1 MCAKCVPLHREIQRR
16 RRRQLLHLNAA
27 ILGCIKGLLDRLPG
41 LADELALTASTQSL
55 LALHG
60 ERLHG
65 VAMPVLWPP
74 TTSLPETPTTIGEG
88 TGPQMRSGF

>member
-16 RRRQLLHLNAA
+16 RRRQLAALNAA
-27 ILGCIKGLLDRLPG
+27 ILGCMRVLDRLPG

-65 VAMPVLWPP
+65 VDMPVLWPP

>member
-16 RRRQLLHLNAA
+16 RRRQLLHFHPPIFSCAER
-27 ILGCIKGLLDRLPG
+27 GLDRLNS
-41 LADELALTASTQSL
+41 LTHELALAASSQHF

-65 VAMPVLWPP
+65 AGMPVLWPP